1 MSPLNFVLLLLLGD
15 LNARTKRHRI
25 IYLEICS
32 PQLRVVVVAWRLR
45 RSDVRVSYIIS
56 HCARLVRGSGKLS
69 GLLTVLYHTFRFC
82 CLPGCFLQRPE
93 HVSDV
98 DEVVVVTVVVVVVD
112 FTTVTVGVRFGV
124 HLFKV

>member
-1 MSPLNFVLLLLLGD
+1 
-15 LNARTKRHRI
+15 
-25 IYLEICS
+25 
-32 PQLRVVVVAWRLR
+32 
-45 RSDVRVSYIIS
+45 VRVSYIIS

-98 DEVVVVTVVVVVVD
+98 DEVVVVTVVVVV
-112 FTTVTVGVRFGV
+112 FTTVTVGVHFGV
-124 HLFKV
+124 HLALGAVILPNVFKM